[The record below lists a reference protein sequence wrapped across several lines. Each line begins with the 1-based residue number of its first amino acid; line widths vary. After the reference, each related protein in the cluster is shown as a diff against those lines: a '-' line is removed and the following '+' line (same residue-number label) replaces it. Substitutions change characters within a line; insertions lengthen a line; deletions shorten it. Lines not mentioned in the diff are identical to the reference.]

1 MLEWMHA
8 DLRVCVFYSFILH
21 MNNETK
27 TPPEQT
33 VGSPINSA
41 PVEQPKHAVQ
51 AVEAQQANA
60 MNHRDDSAYGN
71 GSLEH
76 ALLYLSHGWPT
87 IPIGLDS
94 ISKGWK
100 KPLIKWQPYQTN
112 LPTEQ
117 DLHNWWKLW
126 PDARVGIV
134 TGKLSGIIV
143 VDIDPRHGGSI
154 DNIDLP
160 PTLISKTGGGGW
172 HYYYKHPKNQVIPN
186 ASNSPHKGIDI
197 RGDGGFVVAPPSLHA
212 SGEQYEWSLLGLDT
226 ELIAPCPDW
235 LAEAGNAQNKK
246 PLLELLDGVSE
257 GGRNDAATRV
267 VGLIFSRLETE
278 EFDTLGW
285 DEFVEWNEQNSPP
298 MSEKELRTIFESIK
312 VRELTGRK
320 DENTQAQ
327 KKRSSGKF
335 FRDFLKKYEVSF
347 FRDAKR
353 DGFVRIKVS
362 DSSKLISSTSPEL
375 GDLYRDLF
383 FEVTGVPLVD
393 NKVKEAMSQLSAH
406 ARRKGELIKPCLR
419 VAKEGEAYYYD
430 LANETG
436 DCVKIDA
443 KGWQIMANTDIPLI
457 TNRLTAEQCK
467 PESGGD
473 VNDIF
478 RFINIKD
485 EDDRLLLIAA
495 LTACFISDIPHPA
508 LIIHGPKGAAKTSA
522 MALIKILV
530 DPSEVTSVHLTKDLR
545 DLAVNFNSSWLV
557 PFDNVSSISQEVS
570 DALSKVVTG
579 DSFSVRKLYENTDLS
594 VMTFQRCLVIN
605 GINNP
610 VKTPDLLDRS
620 VLIEIERIED
630 SVRKSDA
637 ELRKERLSLLPKI
650 LGALFDTMS
659 KALAA
664 LPNVP
669 RGNLARLA
677 DFDLWGRAVSTALFG
692 NPEPFMRAY
701 AKNIDRQSQEAIGQS
716 PLAVILIECLKQLIP
731 DQGRAETTAEEL
743 LKMLRASPKD
753 WGEEMPRSAGW
764 LTRKINEMSPDL
776 INFGFRITRRS
787 TGIKRL
793 IIIERI
799 KTKHDEPE
807 SSANTQDESLKIL
820 SPKETSSLLQSN
832 GAADG
837 IDATDSKK

>member
-1 MLEWMHA
+1 
-8 DLRVCVFYSFILH
+8 

-27 TPPEQT
+27 TPSEQT

-76 ALLYLSHGWPT
+76 ALLYLSHGWST

-186 ASNSPHKGIDI
+186 ASNSPRKGIDI

-212 SGEQYEWSLLGLDT
+212 SGEQYEWSLGLDT

-257 GGRNDAATRV
+257 GGRNDSATRV

-312 VRELTGRK
+312 IRELTGRK

-327 KKRSSGKF
+327 KKRSGGKF

-353 DGFVRIKVS
+353 DGFVRIKVG

-383 FEVTGVPLVD
+383 FEVTGVPLTD

-430 LANETG
+430 LANEAG
-436 DCVKIDA
+436 ECVKIDA

-457 TNRLTAEQCK
+457 TNRLTAEQCR
-467 PESGGD
+467 PEMGGD
-473 VNDIF
+473 INDIF
-478 RFINIKD
+478 RFINVKD

-557 PFDNVSSISQEVS
+557 PFDNVSSINQEVS

-664 LPNVP
+664 LPDVP
-669 RGNLARLA
+669 RDNLARLA
-677 DFDLWGRAVSTALFG
+677 DFDLWGRSVSVALFG
-692 NPEPFMRAY
+692 DAEPFMKAY
-701 AKNIDRQSQEAIGQS
+701 AKNVSRQSKEAVEQS
-716 PLAVILIECLKQLIP
+716 PLAVVLMRLLREIIQEGERL
-731 DQGRAETTAEEL
+731 ETTATKLFHL
-743 LKMLRASPKD
+743 LRSTSSTQKD
-753 WGEEMPRSAGW
+753 WEDEFPKSANW
-764 LTRKINEMSPDL
+764 LSQKLNIISSDL
-776 INFGFRITRRS
+776 GHFGFHITRRRN
-787 TGIKRL
+787 TGGERL
-793 IIIERI
+793 LIIERI

-807 SSANTQDESLKIL
+807 SSANTQEESPKIL
-820 SPKETSSLLQSN
+820 SPKEISSLLPSSSV
-832 GAADG
+832 ADG